1 MHVSHVCVLNYLAFL
16 LIGYELFL
24 KESDDSRVL
33 RGGFVMGSTGE
44 ADKKRRHVTTISPTA
59 ATAKKQPL
67 APLSEEKKASI
78 GYWIL
83 MKKTIWKVLLLPL
96 KGPICLGIGLSVK
109 NALDA
114 AVLQFQNQKLVQ
126 KLETQKVE
134 IGALEDKSWLL
145 KDKQQSY
152 EKTLAVVD
160 NSWEEWFWVLFV
172 VDGSGRMSHS
182 GSHTMFR
189 AVFVIGEQLRKALE
203 WLLRR
208 DAESSSCEAVKL
220 RTSILSR
227 RDQLRSKKP
236 LLAVVVTLDGE
247 SPPEDALLSR
257 LLETGATESSSVT
270 AIVNP
275 TEEGRKIDGENTMK
289 TKNILHNIVASF
301 DDLNDLKHRL
311 YAASLKAV
319 SSNGQSQGVVSS
331 DLQTQIK
338 NLRIAVLKLHL
349 KHRNLAGELQS
360 HRDADAKNKA
370 DLKRLKAA
378 VAKVFR
384 FPLPCVGSLG
394 ELESTIAEL
403 EESNRRLA
411 ILKSERDV
419 AKGSFFPVLNRG
431 NKQVTSDKSRD
442 NQRDLQDMES
452 TRKELLEQSTFRLHE
467 LKRLHEDRLNTLRHL
482 SSLQSNLKNVN
493 CICSSQ
499 AYLLLKDQLA
509 KAKADVVQYQALYEK
524 LQVVL
529 VAVAGST
536 ISDLEKEIQRY
547 IKEKDLIEA
556 KLEEASKE
564 PGRKEIIAEFK
575 ALVSSFPEKMGSMQ
589 NQLAKHK
596 ETAADIHCLRA
607 HVESLTKILDRK
619 AKDLEAMTSRSAQ
632 QNAEIQ
638 NCKQWEVSEA
648 RSSEIKAWAHVQGLK
663 SSLDEHNLELRVKAA
678 IEAEANAQQKLAASE
693 AEIAELRQKLEAS
706 KREKA
711 GLSDFLKSKHE
722 ETEAYLSEI
731 ETIGQAYDD
740 MQTQNQQLLQQITER
755 DDYNVKLVL
764 EGVRARQMGDA
775 LLMEKRMLEKSVQQT
790 KKTVDFYDF
799 KAGRIEDQLKAY
811 SDHMQRLAED
821 KVHNAAA
828 VENTQ
833 RRLSDVRKS
842 SQQQMGKL
850 EEAQS
855 QVDRSR
861 EYLAELQIELEKE
874 RFERKRVEEDV
885 DTLRRKAQHLKSQA
899 EGSSVA
905 EKLQQELREY
915 REILKCSVCL
925 DRRKEHLK
933 ADAIMMI
940 ALFLCPL
947 VFYSLLNVRAYKEL
961 LKRAIAS
968 VQFALQVLVLMTSNP
983 YTSDA
988 CTSIGPVN
996 QPMVVKMTFCMYFSY
1011 ILIDLLRPKKTTLLF
1026 ENCKVA

>member
-1 MHVSHVCVLNYLAFL
+1 
-16 LIGYELFL
+16 
-24 KESDDSRVL
+24 
-33 RGGFVMGSTGE
+33 MGSTGE
-44 ADKKRRHVTTISPTA
+44 ADKKRRHVSTISPTA

-160 NSWEEWFWVLFV
+160 NSWEEVRDF
-172 VDGSGRMSHS
+172 DAITEKGTGM
-182 GSHTMFR
+182 
-189 AVFVIGEQLRKALE
+189 VIGLTVLVDDLE
-203 WLLRR
+203 SRSNCTLDFVKHGRGFECHLVK
-208 DAESSSCEAVKL
+208 DESSSCEAVKL

-349 KHRNLAGELQS
+349 KHRNLVGELQS

-378 VAKVFR
+378 VAK
-384 FPLPCVGSLG
+384 
-394 ELESTIAEL
+394 
-403 EESNRRLA
+403 
-411 ILKSERDV
+411 
-419 AKGSFFPVLNRG
+419 
-431 NKQVTSDKSRD
+431 VTSDKSRD

-524 LQVVL
+524 LQVEKETLHWREKECHMKNEFVDVL
-529 VAVAGST
+529 HRSSAVAGST

-638 NCKQWEVSEA
+638 KLQAVIVAIVITYYEEVSEA

-925 DRRKEHLK
+925 DRRKEVE
-933 ADAIMMI
+933 
-940 ALFLCPL
+940 P
-947 VFYSLLNVRAYKEL
+947 VRAYKEL

-996 QPMVVKMTFCMYFSY
+996 QPMVVKMTFRMYFSY
-1011 ILIDLLRPKKTTLLF
+1011 ILIDLLRPKKTTFLF

>member
-1 MHVSHVCVLNYLAFL
+1 
-16 LIGYELFL
+16 
-24 KESDDSRVL
+24 
-33 RGGFVMGSTGE
+33 MGSTGE
-44 ADKKRRHVTTISPTA
+44 ADKKRRHVSTISPTA

-145 KDKQQSY
+145 KDKQQ
-152 EKTLAVVD
+152 
-160 NSWEEWFWVLFV
+160 
-172 VDGSGRMSHS
+172 MSHS

-370 DLKRLKAA
+370 DLKRLK
-378 VAKVFR
+378 
-384 FPLPCVGSLG
+384 G

-524 LQVVL
+524 LQVEKETLHWREKECHMKNEFVDVL
-529 VAVAGST
+529 HRSSAVAGST

-575 ALVSSFPEKMGSMQ
+575 ALVSSFPEKMG
-589 NQLAKHK
+589 A
-596 ETAADIHCLRA
+596 C
-607 HVESLTKILDRK
+607 KISWLNTRRLLQIFT

-638 NCKQWEVSEA
+638 KLQAVIRDLKLTETDMNLFLEMYGHQSVDSREVSEA

-925 DRRKEHLK
+925 DRRKEVE
-933 ADAIMMI
+933 
-940 ALFLCPL
+940 P
-947 VFYSLLNVRAYKEL
+947 VRAYKEL

-988 CTSIGPVN
+988 CTSICPVN
-996 QPMVVKMTFCMYFSY
+996 QPMVVKMTFRMYFSY
-1011 ILIDLLRPKKTTLLF
+1011 ILIDLLRPKKTTFLF